1 MPNNNYP
8 VVGAMGVTIHFEGR
22 LRDEDSLDRAVAM
35 ATAHADR
42 LGWPIESID
51 NSLVTL
57 QRVINGMMNVVFA
70 VVTTPVVQTVPV
82 CQMVIRWK
90 TIVVPVIMIV
100 PMTVYRIVLVSGVVI
115 W

>member
-57 QRVINGMMNVVFA
+57 QRVRDE
-70 VVTTPVVQTVPV
+70 
-82 CQMVIRWK
+82 CDWD
-90 TIVVPVIMIV
+90 
-100 PMTVYRIVLVSGVVI
+100 
-115 W
+115 